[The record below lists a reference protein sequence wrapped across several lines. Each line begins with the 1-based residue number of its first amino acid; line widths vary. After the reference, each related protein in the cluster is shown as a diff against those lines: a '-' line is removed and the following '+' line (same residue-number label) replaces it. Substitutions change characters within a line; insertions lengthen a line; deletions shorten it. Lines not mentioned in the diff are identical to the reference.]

1 MLLSTLNRKQQESFI
16 CLAHSVV
23 VSDGDLSPGEQDMLD
38 DMRREMALPES
49 VEARY
54 LNIQGMDEVFDT
66 KQVRAVAMIALIRLA
81 YADGAFEIEEQCFL
95 RDLSRAFELSNP
107 DFELI
112 DNWVGRLLALERE
125 AFEFM

>member
-23 VSDGDLSPGEQDMLD
+23 VSDGDLSPGEQGMLG

-49 VEARY
+49 VEACY
-54 LNIQGMDEVFDT
+54 LNIKGMDEVFDT

>member
-1 MLLSTLNRKQQESFI
+1 MLLSTLNRRQQESFI

-23 VSDGDLSPGEQDMLD
+23 VSDGDLSPGEQGMLD

-49 VEARY
+49 VEACY
-54 LNIQGMDEVFDT
+54 LNIKGMDEVFDT

>member
-23 VSDGDLSPGEQDMLD
+23 VSDGDLSPGEQGMLD

-49 VEARY
+49 VEACY
-54 LNIQGMDEVFDT
+54 LNIKGMDEVFDT